1 MVSLCEIL
9 VLPVRNF
16 IKCWIKARTMRKIE
30 AAHRNLIIAFGLL
43 FSLGVVLAVS
53 NAACAINMGHLF
65 APFLYG
71 VALVG
76 LATGGAVTLL
86 FQWKV
91 DKMQL
96 KRILSILPADEAS
109 VLTTIIEKG
118 SITQTEIKSRSGL
131 SKVKVSRILSRLEQ
145 RNVIEKKPHGN
156 TNLIIKKF

>member
-1 MVSLCEIL
+1 ML
-9 VLPVRNF
+9 VLPVRNLLSDGSNS
-16 IKCWIKARTMRKIE
+16 RTMRKIE
-30 AAHRNLIIAFGLL
+30 AAHRNLIIALGLL
-43 FSLGVVLAVS
+43 FSLGVALAIS

-71 VALVG
+71 VAFVG

-96 KRILSILPADEAS
+96 KRILSILPVDEAS

-118 SITQTEIKSRSGL
+118 SVTQAELRSRSGL